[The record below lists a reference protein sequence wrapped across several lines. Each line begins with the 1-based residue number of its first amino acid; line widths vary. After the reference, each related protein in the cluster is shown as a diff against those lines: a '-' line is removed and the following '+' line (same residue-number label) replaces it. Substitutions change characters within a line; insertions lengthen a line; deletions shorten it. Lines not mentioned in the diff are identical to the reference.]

1 MEIIIRNTGGQPIYE
16 QIYSQLKAQIIAGV
30 LTPGEALPSI
40 RSGGFPAP

>member
-30 LTPGEALPSI
+30 LTPGRPCPPSGPWPRI
-40 RSGGFPAP
+40 